1 MSNAIERDV
10 YVLRNTLKN
19 PISYVRGTDLLPII
33 FHFRDFTIPSGATAT
48 AFTAKPD
55 GNAVYGSATIS
66 ENDVTVDVQ
75 QQMFIVLGL
84 SMLQVEIK
92 SGEETLATFVQPVMV
107 EPNLKAGDF
116 PPSTTDINFLDK
128 IIEQAQEAVDNAN
141 QAVEDANT
149 AISGANTAAS
159 SANQAAQNA
168 NQAAEDLQDKVDA
181 GDFTASVQ
189 VGTTTTLEPGQDAT
203 VSNGGTSKDAV
214 LNFGIPKGDPGAA
227 ATIQVGTTQTVQPEE
242 NAEVTNTGTASAAVL
257 DFKIPRGADGMTDLT
272 AEYKDASEY
281 TCEPTV
287 NAPVVVKEVEGKT
300 EQVET
305 TGAQLFD
312 VESYPF
318 MDGKWVSY
326 NIGDMSSDSLYKCTD
341 FIPFSGY
348 DRLTI
353 NLNHIPSGS
362 NPGMAFY
369 GSDAQ
374 ESYISGG
381 KGNAIT
387 VPEGTQYMRFTV
399 DASVPDDDVM
409 LNKGSTA
416 LPYEPY
422 TGGSPSPSPDYPQ
435 VIKGVGGMGYFD
447 GEWVQGNI
455 SSTGA
460 IGTETTGITSANAIP
475 CKQNDNIAVTY
486 EDSIDVIAVTF
497 YNASGAYISTSTSGN
512 SVDTFT
518 ATAPANAASFKVNLR
533 VVSGSTITPNGAK
546 YCTVTINGEY
556 QTEIKSR
563 NINLWNGP
571 EQYTGSVQ
579 MSSTFD
585 WTGKDEIYIEFDA
598 LTDNTDGQ
606 VIVNLDYYNE
616 NGTKVGRNGAAKKV
630 STSFTHFSAQFDGRN
645 SVNGGGKTDLTKIK
659 RITAILNIYQNSAS
673 EFSVKNVMFSDEQL
687 TDVTYVS
694 HKEFTLTI
702 PLTAPLYEG
711 DKICYVKPGDKYV
724 NADGETVTADRVL
737 YGCYRENA
745 IKKLTKDIVNS
756 TSGGVVTTND
766 IIDGRY
772 TAIQCNNYQNIIN
785 KALYNNSTLTVGKCN
800 IAQPGKV
807 NDWNINSGGDSNI
820 YTINDAGAI
829 YIATDISFLDG
840 ITTSSTKQ
848 EVNTAVKNFV
858 ENNDVWVTFKIAQPY
873 FEPFADQ
880 SIFYDLRT
888 DDTLS
893 YVYSSDPIEPNVT
906 VEVAKNETGGY
917 LLESYAQA
925 QKNAISEANSQS
937 RISAIEQQLVN
948 QATTPTE

>member
-116 PPSTTDINFLDK
+116 PPSTTDINFLDEV
-128 IIEQAQEAVDNAN
+128 IEQSQEAVNNAN
-141 QAVEDANT
+141 QAIASANT
-149 AISGANTAAS
+149 AIEGANTAAS

-214 LNFGIPKGDPGAA
+214 LNFGVPKGDPGTA

-242 NAEVTNTGTASAAVL
+242 NAEVTNSGTANAAVL
-257 DFKIPRGADGMTDLT
+257 NFKIPRGEDGMTDLT

-281 TCEPTV
+281 TCQPTV
-287 NAPVVVKEVEGKT
+287 NAPVVVKELDGKT
-300 EQVET
+300 EQGE
-305 TGAQLFD
+305 
-312 VESYPF
+312 
-318 MDGKWVSY
+318 
-326 NIGDMSSDSLYKCTD
+326 N
-341 FIPFSGY
+341 
-348 DRLTI
+348 
-353 NLNHIPSGS
+353 
-362 NPGMAFY
+362 
-369 GSDAQ
+369 
-374 ESYISGG
+374 
-381 KGNAIT
+381 
-387 VPEGTQYMRFTV
+387 
-399 DASVPDDDVM
+399 
-409 LNKGSTA
+409 
-416 LPYEPY
+416 
-422 TGGSPSPSPDYPQ
+422 PSPDNPQ
-435 VIKGVGGMGYFD
+435 AIKGVGGMGYFD

-455 SSTGA
+455 SSTGT

-486 EDSIDVIAVTF
+486 EDSIDVIAVAF

-579 MSSTFD
+579 ISSTFD

-606 VIVNLDYYNE
+606 VVVNLDYYNE
-616 NGTKVGRNGAAKKV
+616 NGTRVERNGAAQKV
-630 STSFTHFSAQFDGRN
+630 STSFTHFSVQFDGRN
-645 SVNGGGKTDLTKIK
+645 SASGVGKTDLTKIK
-659 RITAILNIYQNSAS
+659 RMTAIFEIYQNSAS
-673 EFSVKNVMFSDEQL
+673 KFSVKNVMFSDEQL

-694 HKEFTLTI
+694 RKEFTLTI
-702 PLTAPLYEG
+702 PLTSPLYEG
-711 DKICYVKPGDKYV
+711 DKICYVKPGESYV
-724 NADGETVTADRVL
+724 DADGETVVADGML

-745 IKKLTKDIVNS
+745 VAVFDGSEDEGWQTYPNELYSGFRIKIEDMKENSFNDGFSNLFPVQKIATNDPGIWLGS
-756 TSGGVVTTND
+756 TSVPSPSNHMYVHNVNPTYATD
-766 IIDGRY
+766 V
-772 TAIQCNNYQNIIN
+772 NNWKTWLQSHNI
-785 KALYNNSTLTVGKCN
+785 TVLH
-800 IAQPGKV
+800 P
-807 NDWNINSGGDSNI
+807 
-820 YTINDAGAI
+820 
-829 YIATDISFLDG
+829 IAT
-840 ITTSSTKQ
+840 
-848 EVNTAVKNFV
+848 
-858 ENNDVWVTFKIAQPY
+858 PY
-873 FEPFADQ
+873 FEPFPDQ
-880 SIFYDLRT
+880 SIFYTLRT

-893 YVYSSDPIEPNVT
+893 YVYSSDPIEPVLT
-906 VEVAKNETGGY
+906 VEVAKNSTGGY

-937 RISAIEQQLVN
+937 GISAIEQQLVN